1 MTDKVRKF
9 AIGVV
14 VVFGLSFGAAHAD
27 DQSRE
32 LSFQNGFVQQADIQL
47 SQSDEDANDPLEGVN
62 RAIFSFNE
70 GIQEFVLRP
79 IANTYNA
86 TVPATGRKAVKNMF
100 DNLSSPITFVNDV
113 LQFEF
118 ERALQTLTR
127 AIINTFFGAAGMMD
141 LAGDMG
147 MEGHKEDFGQ
157 TLAVWGVGEGFY
169 VVLPVFGP
177 SNPRDAVGKLLVDSY
192 FDPLGYYLDNVDA
205 EEVHLTLDAV
215 DGLLEFADVVEELDQ
230 IKKTSVDYYAA
241 IRSLYRQKRK
251 AEISNGQNLDLPP
264 IPDLAPEIR
273 SELNPDGTLDSSF
286 ASLEKATN

>member
-1 MTDKVRKF
+1 MGTS
-9 AIGVV
+9 
-14 VVFGLSFGAAHAD
+14 LGAAQAD
-27 DQSRE
+27 DSQSRE
-32 LSFQNGFVQQADIQL
+32 LSYPDGFISPAGIELSQAD
-47 SQSDEDANDPLEGVN
+47 DDANDPLESVN
-62 RAIFSFNE
+62 RVIFSFNE
-70 GIQEFVLRP
+70 GVQDIVLRP

-86 TVPATGRKAVKNMF
+86 TVPATGRKAIKNVF

-127 AIINTFFGAAGMMD
+127 TVINTFFGMGGMAD

-147 MEGHKEDFGQ
+147 IEKHNEDFGQ

-169 VVLPVFGP
+169 VVLPVLGP
-177 SNPRDAVGKLLVDSY
+177 SNPRDAIGRLLVDSY
-192 FDPLGYYLDNVDA
+192 FDPLSYYLENID
-205 EEVHLTLDAV
+205 EEEIDLALDVV
-215 DGLLEFADVVEELDQ
+215 DGLLEYADVIEELDQ

-251 AEISNGQNLDLPP
+251 AEIANGQNLDLPP

-273 SELNPDGTLDSSF
+273 SQLLPGGAHD
-286 ASLEKATN
+286 AAAYVSLEETVQ